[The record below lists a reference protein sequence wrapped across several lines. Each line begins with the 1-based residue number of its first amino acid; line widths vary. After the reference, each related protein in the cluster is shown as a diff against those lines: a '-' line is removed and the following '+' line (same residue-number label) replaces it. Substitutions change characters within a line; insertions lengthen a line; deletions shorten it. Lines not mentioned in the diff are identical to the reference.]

1 MNKGPFASLSN
12 EMIKVPK
19 GTVLMREGE
28 IGRSAYL
35 VLEGRLLVER
45 MIDGENVIIAE
56 ITPRDLVGEMAILDN
71 EPRSATVTALEDS
84 LLIEFDKHR
93 IKSIIRRSPDI
104 AEVILKLLSHKLRTT
119 HFIITR
125 SSQLTQPLCWI
136 KICSILKLCN
146 KAEKDPS
153 RLFSVFLENLQVLA
167 DIPLHR
173 LRLVNERL
181 AEAHIIDLEDKSIPC
196 VNVNRLDSFYLRCF
210 EENANEIFN
219 YTSAAKQYEAVV
231 FLRFYF
237 RPADHRQEWIDVP
250 RTIVVESLINADLWK
265 NLAVQY
271 QYQRAESLLRS
282 LIRANI
288 AAESPL
294 KTDEIRLFYPQLN
307 KFDKPEESIQ
317 NYEMLKKIL
326 FFPVPSVNEMNLGTA
341 VIGST

>member
-1 MNKGPFASLSN
+1 MIKGPFASLSN

-56 ITPRDLVGEMAILDN
+56 IMPRDLVGEMAILDN

-125 SSQLTQPLCWI
+125 SSQLNQPLCWI
-136 KICSILKLCN
+136 KVCSILKLCY
-146 KAEKDPS
+146 KAEKDPA
-153 RLFSVFLENLQVLA
+153 RLFSSFLENLQVLV
-167 DIPLHR
+167 DIPQHR
-173 LRLVNERL
+173 LRLVIERL
-181 AEAHIIDLEDKSIPC
+181 SDSRIIESQDKTILS

-210 EENANEIFN
+210 EENANEVFN

-231 FLRFYF
+231 YLRFYF
-237 RPADHRQEWIDVP
+237 RPSDPRQEWVDVS
-250 RTIVVESLINADLWK
+250 RNVVIESLINADLWK
-265 NLAVQY
+265 NLALQT
-271 QYQRAESLLRS
+271 QYQRAESLIRS
-282 LIRANI
+282 LVRANV
-288 AAESPL
+288 AAESPV
-294 KTDEIRLFYPQLN
+294 KSDEIRLSYSELN
-307 KFDKPEESIQ
+307 KFEKPEESIQ
-317 NYEMLKKIL
+317 NYELLKKIL
-326 FFPVPSVNEMNLGTA
+326 FYPVPSISDVSSGTT
-341 VIGST
+341 IPGYS